1 MLVKR
6 LENTALILEFEPDY
20 PSFIRL
26 GVMIRVSNNEQQ
38 QSAGWVWPAA
48 TTLLAA
54 ALVAI
59 IYAHFR
65 IAGSDTYAGLLAPLD
80 RVFDLTLAVAISL
93 MLASLGLAVSR
104 VLHLAWANTA
114 ETISISLFLGTGV
127 FGLAVLALGLLGLLR
142 PIPVLILCAFSI
154 VVSRTEI
161 RRIIDLSRHSIMT
174 FVCEPELKLPFVLF
188 LCLLAFLLI
197 RTATPPYVFDEAIY
211 HLPVTREFVDQGRIF
226 PNFNNSMGNQPFL
239 IHMIYA
245 LCLMA
250 GSDIAAKFFS
260 LAVSIATALAIYGF
274 CGRYVTRRVATLAVF
289 VFFAAGMVT
298 EVAVTTRV
306 DVSVAGML
314 FVATY
319 AMINYLQTGE
329 RNWLWT
335 SALLAGF
342 SLGVKHSAVLW
353 LVLIGALYVIESLR
367 SRRASFGNTLKNGI
381 VYAAIAFAVVAPWY
395 AKNYVWFGN
404 PFYPFFTGEVAS
416 YGPDGLRYF
425 DSEDERKLDAHFAL
439 VRKENPEL
447 VKSEEE
453 TIARNASQRPERH
466 PMLPW
471 EVYLKPN
478 TYLMAEA
485 RHFPNYLFL
494 VLPLSFFMIRT
505 KWLAWLLALS
515 ICYFLMATWS
525 SWIARYLLPA
535 YPALTI
541 ISAFTLATA
550 SDWLKKRIAPLAR
563 LPVYLVA
570 VALTVVVTTNLKSV
584 SGKNALGFIAGNTSR
599 QDFMRGF
606 SYYQPV
612 DFINTALPSDARIMS
627 IGAQMIYGIQ
637 RPCLTDETWYATK
650 WRRLLV
656 HNNSLDEVHQDLK
669 RQGVNYILFDPGL
682 FQFAAAMGLEQ
693 GQVVPPVPRPLAAAA
708 LGIRFESENELKQ
721 NFEEAHRLGKDFPL
735 LRNWATFE
743 QYAEKYLEP
752 VYNDKNGY
760 RIYRVL

>member
-1 MLVKR
+1 
-6 LENTALILEFEPDY
+6 
-20 PSFIRL
+20 
-26 GVMIRVSNNEQQ
+26 MIQISSNYKPEEQQ
-38 QSAGWVWPAA
+38 VTGWVWPAA
-48 TTLLAA
+48 GALFAVGLLT
-54 ALVAI
+54 VV
-59 IYAHFR
+59 YAHFR
-65 IAGSDTYAGLLAPLD
+65 VAGSDTYTGLLAPLD
-80 RVFDLTLAVAISL
+80 RLFDLALAAAISL
-93 MLASLGLAVSR
+93 ILASLGLAISR
-104 VLHLAWANTA
+104 LLHLAWANTA

-127 FGLAVLALGLLGLLR
+127 FGLAVLGLGLLGLLT
-142 PIPVLILCAFSI
+142 PIPILILCTLSI
-154 VVSRTEI
+154 IFSRTEI
-161 RRIIDLSRHSIMT
+161 RQIIELSRRGVAT
-174 FVCEPELKLPFVLF
+174 FVCEPELRLPGILF
-188 LCLLAFLLI
+188 LCLMALLLF
-197 RTATPPYVFDEAIY
+197 RTATPPYIFDEAIY

-250 GSDIAAKFFS
+250 GSDIAAKFFG
-260 LAVSIATALAIYGF
+260 LALSIATGLALYGF
-274 CGRYVTRRVATLAVF
+274 CQRYVTRRVALLAVF

-319 AMINYLQTGE
+319 AMINYLQSGA

-342 SLGVKHSAVLW
+342 SLGVKHSAALW
-353 LVLIGALYVIESLR
+353 LLLIGALYLIESVR
-367 SRRASFGNTLKNGI
+367 SRRASLLNTLKYGI
-381 VYAAIAFAVVAPWY
+381 VYVVIAFAVASPWY

-425 DSEDERKLDAHFAL
+425 NSEDERKLDAHFTA
-439 VRKENPEL
+439 VRNENPEL
-447 VKSEEE
+447 VKAEEE
-453 TIARNASQRPERH
+453 TITRNAKVRPERH
-466 PMLPW
+466 PMRPW
-471 EVYLKPN
+471 EVYINPD

-505 KWLAWLLALS
+505 RWLAWLLALS

-535 YPALTI
+535 YPALSI
-541 ISAFTLATA
+541 LSAFTLAT
-550 SDWLKKRIAPLAR
+550 SGDWLKRRIAPLAK

-570 VALTVVVTTNLKSV
+570 VALTVVVATNLKSV

-599 QDFMRGF
+599 RDFMRGF

-612 DFINTALPSDARIMS
+612 DFINTELPADARIMS

-656 HNNSLDEVHQDLK
+656 HNDSLDQVHQELK
-669 RQGVNYILFDPGL
+669 RQGVNYVLFDPGL
-682 FQFAAAMGLEQ
+682 FQFAAVMGLEQ
-693 GQVVPPVPRPLAAAA
+693 GQVVPPVPRPLAAKV
-708 LGIRFESENELKQ
+708 LGIRSESTNEPKQ
-721 NFEEAHRLGKDFPL
+721 NFEEAQRLGKDFPL

-743 QYAEKYLEP
+743 HYTEKYLEP
-752 VYNDKNGY
+752 VYTDKNGY